1 MLYPDAPMINYIIR
15 RILLAIPVLFGIV
28 LVVFLLIRAIPGDP
42 CTSLLGERATEA
54 ACERFNEANG
64 LNEPVYVQLGLYMK
78 NVATFNLG
86 ESIRFSRPVN
96 QMLIERLPL
105 TTELAMIGL
114 ALAVSVGVP
123 LGVLAARRHN
133 SVADTATMALAN
145 VGVSMPVF
153 WLGLMLAYVFA
164 LLLRDTPF
172 ALPPSGRLSAGVFST
187 PYFEVW
193 GWDLEAGSLTAK
205 THEYIAN
212 HYLFNNLI
220 TGQWPV
226 FWDAVKHMILPA
238 VALATIPLS
247 IIARIT
253 RSSLLEVMGKD
264 YIRTARAK
272 GVGDAAVVGKHAF
285 RNALL
290 PVVTIVGLQLGAL
303 LGGAVLTETVFNL
316 AGVGRALFD
325 AIQGR
330 DYAIV
335 QGFTVV
341 VAAGYVLVNL
351 LVDLSYAYLDP
362 RIRLE

>member
-1 MLYPDAPMINYIIR
+1 MLSFIIR
-15 RILLAIPVLFGIV
+15 RVLLAIPVLIGIMIVVFV
-28 LVVFLLIRAIPGDP
+28 LVRAIPGDP
-42 CTSLLGERATEA
+42 CTSLLGERATEE
-54 ACERFNEANG
+54 ACETFNEANG
-64 LNEPVYVQLGLYMK
+64 LNEPVWVQLGIYMK
-78 NVATFNLG
+78 NVVTFDLG

-96 QMLIERLPL
+96 QLLIERLPL
-105 TTELAMIGL
+105 TTELAMSAL
-114 ALAVSVGVP
+114 ALAILVGIP
-123 LGVLAARRHN
+123 MGVVAARKHN
-133 SVADTATMALAN
+133 TIVDTGTMALAN

-164 LLLRDTPF
+164 LVLKDTAF
-172 ALPPSGRLSAGVFST
+172 VLPPSGRLSAGLSSVPYYEAWSWELTEGSFS
-187 PYFEVW
+187 
-193 GWDLEAGSLTAK
+193 AK
-205 THEYIAN
+205 FHEYLAN
-212 HYLFNNLI
+212 HYILNNLI
-220 TGQWPV
+220 TGQWDV
-226 FWDAVKHMILPA
+226 LRDAVKHMILPA

-272 GVGDAAVVGKHAF
+272 GVSELSVVRSHAF

-316 AGVGRALFD
+316 GGVGRALFD
-325 AIQGR
+325 AITGR

-341 VAAGYVLVNL
+341 IAAGYVIVNL

>member
-1 MLYPDAPMINYIIR
+1 LLSYITR
-15 RILLAIPVLFGIV
+15 RVLLAIPVLIGIV
-28 LVVFLLIRAIPGDP
+28 IVVFFLIRAIPGDP
-42 CTSLLGERATEA
+42 CTSLLGERATEE

-64 LNEPVYVQLGLYMK
+64 LNEPIFVQLGIYMR
-78 NVATFNLG
+78 NIVTFDLG
-86 ESIRFSRPVN
+86 ESVRFSRPVN
-96 QMLIERLPL
+96 QLLLERLPL
-105 TTELAMIGL
+105 TTELAVS
-114 ALAVSVGVP
+114 ALFVAVIVGIP
-123 LGVLAARRHN
+123 LGVIAARRHN
-133 SVADTATMALAN
+133 TIADTATVALAN

-153 WLGLMLAYVFA
+153 WLGLMLQYLFA
-164 LLLRDTPF
+164 LVLRDTPL
-172 ALPPSGRLSAGVFST
+172 ALQPTGRLSAGTRST
-187 PYFEVW
+187 PYY
-193 GWDLEAGSLTAK
+193 DLWEWQLTEGSLWAK
-205 THEYIAN
+205 FNEYVAN

-220 TGQWPV
+220 TGQWEV
-226 FWDAVKHMILPA
+226 FWDAASHLILPTL
-238 VALATIPLS
+238 ALSTIPLA

-253 RSSLLEVMGKD
+253 RSSLLEVLSRD

-272 GVGDAAVVGKHAF
+272 GVRERTVVREHAL

-325 AIQGR
+325 AITGR

-341 VAAGYVLVNL
+341 IAAVYVLVNL

-362 RIRLE
+362 RIRIE